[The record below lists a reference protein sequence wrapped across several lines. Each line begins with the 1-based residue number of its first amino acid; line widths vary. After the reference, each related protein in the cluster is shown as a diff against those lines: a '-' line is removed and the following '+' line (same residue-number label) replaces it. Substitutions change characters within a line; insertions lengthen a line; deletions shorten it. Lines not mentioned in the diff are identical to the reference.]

1 MVNIF
6 TKTSKKIRANYKI
19 KNQIH
24 CTTMLFQ
31 ILAIWGCM
39 PEITK
44 DCIDMTNA
52 SSTYLS
58 IVLGAV
64 VGAVISWL
72 VYNLQKKTSIK
83 QDETLRR
90 INRIEE
96 HHERILKSMQQ
107 FQKHHDRVL
116 SQILDL
122 DRKIDTIIER
132 HNRQ

>member
-1 MVNIF
+1 
-6 TKTSKKIRANYKI
+6 
-19 KNQIH
+19 
-24 CTTMLFQ
+24 MLFH

-44 DCIDMTNA
+44 DCTDMTNA
-52 SSTYLS
+52 TSTYLS

-96 HHERILKSMQQ
+96 NHERILKSPL
-107 FQKHHDRVL
+107 VIII
-116 SQILDL
+116 ILY
-122 DRKIDTIIER
+122 IYI
-132 HNRQ
+132 

>member
-1 MVNIF
+1 M
-6 TKTSKKIRANYKI
+6 TKHSKTSKKIRATYTLRTKYI
-19 KNQIH
+19 VP
-24 CTTMLFQ
+24 TMLFQ

>member
-1 MVNIF
+1 MC
-6 TKTSKKIRANYKI
+6 YY
-19 KNQIH
+19 
-24 CTTMLFQ
+24 
-31 ILAIWGCM
+31 AISNSCNLGMYM

-52 SSTYLS
+52 SSTYIS

-64 VGAVISWL
+64 GGAVISWL

-107 FQKHHDRVL
+107 FQKT
-116 SQILDL
+116 S
-122 DRKIDTIIER
+122 
-132 HNRQ
+132 

>member
-1 MVNIF
+1 
-6 TKTSKKIRANYKI
+6 
-19 KNQIH
+19 
-24 CTTMLFQ
+24 MLFQ

-44 DCIDMTNA
+44 DCIEMTNA
-52 SSTYLS
+52 SSTYIS

-64 VGAVISWL
+64 IGTVISWL

-83 QDETLRR
+83 QDETLRSIHR
-90 INRIEE
+90 NEE

-107 FQKHHDRVL
+107 FQKHHDNLL

-122 DRKIDTIIER
+122 DKKIDTIIEK
-132 HNRQ
+132 HNKQ

>member
-1 MVNIF
+1 
-6 TKTSKKIRANYKI
+6 
-19 KNQIH
+19 
-24 CTTMLFQ
+24 MLFQ
-31 ILAIWGCM
+31 ILGIWGCM

-44 DCIDMTNA
+44 SCVDMTNA

-64 VGAVISWL
+64 VGAVISWWI
-72 VYNLQKKTSIK
+72 YNLQKKSSVK

-107 FQKHHDRVL
+107 FQEHHDNML

-122 DRKIDTIIER
+122 DKKIDIVIEK
-132 HNRQ
+132 HKRQ

>member
-1 MVNIF
+1 
-6 TKTSKKIRANYKI
+6 
-19 KNQIH
+19 
-24 CTTMLFQ
+24 MLYQ

-72 VYNLQKKTSIK
+72 LYNLQKKTSIK
-83 QDETLRR
+83 QDEILRR

-96 HHERILKSMQQ
+96 NHERILKSMQQ

-122 DRKIDTIIER
+122 DKKIDTIIER
-132 HNRQ
+132 HNSQ